1 MKSILNIALF
11 LCVLPT
17 LACAQFPSRFYIGA
31 FWVGGDQSEPWC
43 PNPGEVQYYTPYRDT
58 NYVQRTLTGLTP
70 HHLSQYHLERA
81 RELGLNLVAIHV
93 DDIDSITASP
103 DEDRQVVR
111 NINRS
116 MIAGDA
122 PAMDLCLF
130 SWRLDDF
137 GKLDRLMFHPESV
150 YDFRTRSGND
160 PDDYENKRFPSFDDY
175 PIAELELSKTIED
188 NSQTNNCVLVKG
200 VCEFSGLEFQRKR
213 ELSAFDSR
221 ILNNAINNASG
232 MYHVSVIL
240 SADPLLW
247 NLPQNNAT
255 EVLRIRV
262 EGAFVAD
269 IGDPDHSTTFV
280 EFPILGSDFYEQGQL
295 RSGPFELHLGHV
307 GLNLSE
313 YAGGTEEV
321 VTLEPVT
328 QLGARWTT
336 LSSTMTTR
344 LAYADLT
351 EHNLLGEFDIRVM
364 ALTTHQFYI
373 DAVCM
378 STAHAYN
385 LFGNRQDLPT
395 AYVNLDHPLRI
406 RKSIDLMTR
415 DVDGSRLEHV
425 ALLTMPEQDPYAGY
439 WRSTKYLS
447 RLMRNATD
455 ASDGS
460 SQCMGYSAKGAEIST
475 NDLHG
480 LAEFHKNIASGY
492 YAYVYDR
499 EYPRWNQDVSENEYN
514 EYTLAG
520 DIINGNDRCRRR
532 LWKNIMYYRRY
543 ARTRQDYDVSTPWIP
558 FIQNHT
564 SNFISGWDSDTL
576 REPNAAELRL
586 LCNIALEH
594 GAHGLMFY
602 QYNTHGTNPWTAN
615 PSFGEIG
622 LFPRNWLLYT
632 QDSSGQHPQPFG
644 SVGFI
649 QSYNF
654 PRTLDMHGEN
664 KWDSTRN
671 LIATFLQ
678 PMGDLMRTLTWKKS
692 RSWYNYP
699 RMEVGEQGQSD
710 FVTTVHTWRGD
721 TIDCRDRTL
730 IETADFR
737 DNGNHPYVF
746 VVNVNAHKFGHRNVR
761 IQLAP
766 EGYMTQWKVTD
777 LRNGEIHIV
786 KPTISTDTAFDNL
799 GLSLYLAAGEATLL
813 KLEKMEGYT
822 STFESCIGSNIYIWK
837 DAELHTEASQQL
849 YFGEHAGII
858 SEGIFETALGTRLE
872 PCSETWLGVITRG
885 RNDLSFGQAFL
896 HGTYIRS
903 GGVRIGP
910 FSKATMDEGCEM
922 YQCDPNILNCS
933 GEFSSN
939 FTTSTYH
946 DEHLMNVDGT
956 STLMADSIDYT
967 PINNYVIQSTGG
979 AVTMKHVRI
988 LNSGSRGIWARGY
1001 AYLTSAPN
1009 AGRNKIVTENYTA
1022 TAEEGSVIML
1032 GYPVWIGDNWVTHG
1046 RENMF
1051 SIGLSRCL
1059 PYALHMRTDSSSWIL
1074 AAENFWVSGAG
1085 DCPSV
1090 PDYKVAGRVFT
1101 LSPLSP
1107 PNPVPFAGGS
1117 GGSYSKSALHKS
1129 ATQSPPGTHH
1139 AAEILALLANRDTTA
1154 ARSRVAQLVSTGA
1167 LANAPLHELNA
1178 LTFCGPVVTRE
1189 LLQHITA
1196 SLDNRS
1202 DLESKVSLVGLLKRE
1217 RDFKSALRVLDAFSF
1232 ATRPS
1237 LRLQALRYRAEIYA
1251 MDADYGFD
1259 KTPAVL
1265 DSMRALLWCDST
1277 YRHFIEYFPYLY
1289 SNLRASGAS
1298 TPKASNAHFLQELPT
1313 DFDVLRNFPNPF
1325 NNLTTFIFT
1334 APGEGTLKLVV
1345 HDALGRV
1352 VYDGQHV
1359 VRQGGMQS
1367 IDIPT
1372 YSWAQGI
1379 YYYRVE
1385 MGSRIRTGKMILA
1398 R

>member
-116 MIAGDA
+116 MVAGDA

-150 YDFRTRSGND
+150 YDFGTRSGND
-160 PDDYENKRFPSFDDY
+160 PDDYENKSFPSFDDY
-175 PIAELELSKTIED
+175 PILGVGLSKTIED
-188 NSQTNNCVLVKG
+188 NSETNNCVLVKG
-200 VCEFSGLEFQRKR
+200 VCEFSGLEFRRKR

-221 ILNNAINNASG
+221 ILNNALNNASG

-240 SADPLLW
+240 SVGPLLW

-328 QLGARWTT
+328 QPGARWTT

-373 DAVCM
+373 DAVCL

-475 NDLHG
+475 YDLHG

-678 PMGDLMRTLTWKKS
+678 PMGDLMRTLTWEKS

-699 RMEVGEQGQSD
+699 RMEVGEQGQSSL
-710 FVTTVHTWRGD
+710 VTTVHTWRGD

-896 HGTYIRS
+896 HGTYVRS

-956 STLMADSIDYT
+956 STLVADSIDYT
-967 PINNYVIQSTGG
+967 LAASYVIRSDGG
-979 AVTMKHVRI
+979 EVSMERVRI
-988 LNSGSRGIWARGY
+988 QNFGSKGVWTRGATVLQAG
-1001 AYLTSAPN
+1001 SQF
-1009 AGRNKIVTENYTA
+1009 GRNKIVTNNYNVR
-1022 TAEEGSVIML
+1022 AETGSVVLL
-1032 GYPVWIGDNWVTHG
+1032 GWEAGPPYYWYGA
-1046 RENMF
+1046 ENMF
-1051 SIGLSRCL
+1051 HIDVSRCL
-1059 PYALHMRTDSSSWIL
+1059 SYATHMDSDANSCIYAINNYW
-1074 AAENFWVSGAG
+1074 ESGNG
-1085 DCPSV
+1085 PCLTEPTVQTSGNV
-1090 PDYKVAGRVFT
+1090 YTWNQLVE
-1101 LSPLSP
+1101 
-1107 PNPVPFAGGS
+1107 NPVPFAGGS

-1259 KTPAVL
+1259 KTQAVL